1 MVVRLFAVACL
12 AFGCLLLG
20 GSGIATAGGP
30 SNDPYAGGQPDG
42 SYSTPDSTDHP
53 DAANDDAA
61 PPNEDEAPP
70 APDDNGGDDG
80 AAPPQADEP
89 E

>member
-1 MVVRLFAVACL
+1 MVVRLYAVACL

-20 GSGIATAGGP
+20 GSGIALAGD
-30 SNDPYAGGQPDG
+30 SDDPYAAGQPDG
-42 SYSTPDSTDHP
+42 SYSTPNSTDHP

-61 PPNEDEAPP
+61 APHEDGAPP
-70 APDDNGGDDG
+70 APDDSAGDHG
-80 AAPPQADEP
+80 APPPQADEP